1 MSDTFPDETLYPVLE
16 SLADEDRIFASNSAA
31 GHESSQIKGSTIK
44 GLINALKG
52 TPPATLNTLAKLA
65 AAINNDPAFHST
77 LTTALGLKA
86 PLASPALTGT
96 PTAPTAAA
104 GTNTTQLATT
114 AFVTGAVAGKQDAS
128 NAMTT
133 DTAQEITAVKTF
145 RVPFQNLPTGT
156 ANYNAFSIGAAGSL
170 TWYLQFKPSTKE
182 LNWFTTKGGQYP
194 VPLSLVYDPDPRA
207 VFPISPT
214 VPTATASDNSTLAAS
229 TAFVQAQKASPALT
243 GTPTAPTAA
252 AGTNTTQIA
261 TTAFVTGAV
270 AGKAPLASPALTG
283 TPTAPTAAAGTNTT
297 QIATTAFCAA
307 ALAGKA
313 PLASPAL
320 TGKPTAPTA
329 AAGTN
334 TTQLAT
340 TAFVQAA
347 LAGAAGIPAGV
358 ICMWSGTIATVPS
371 GWALCDGTNGTPD
384 LVDRFVVAAGST
396 AGGDKYDPGDT
407 GGADDVTLALSQIP
421 SHQHSGTTGSA
432 GQHRHAAYVPFWG
445 GSAGSSTMID
455 KRDSAAYKEDQP
467 EQLIYTDYSLD
478 HTHTFTTDSKGGG
491 GSHENRPPYYAL
503 AFIMK
508 L

>member
-1 MSDTFPDETLYPVLE
+1 MSDSFPDETLYPVLT

-52 TPPATLNTLAKLA
+52 TPPSTLDTLAKLA
-65 AAINNDPAFHST
+65 AAINNDPAFHTT
-77 LTTALGLKA
+77 LATALGLKQ
-86 PLASPALTGT
+86 
-96 PTAPTAAA
+96 
-104 GTNTTQLATT
+104 N
-114 AFVTGAVAGKQDAS
+114 AS
-128 NAMTT
+128 NAVTT
-133 DTAQEITAVKTF
+133 DGTQSITGLKTF
-145 RVPFQNLPTGT
+145 KVPFINQPTST
-156 ANYNAFSIGAAGSL
+156 ANYSAFSIGAGTEL
-170 TWYLQFKPSTKE
+170 WWYLQFKPSTKE
-182 LNWFTTKGGQYP
+182 LNWFTTKGGLYP

-214 VPTATASDNSTLAAS
+214 VPTVTSSDNSTLAAS

-243 GTPTAPTAA
+243 GTPIAPTAA
-252 AGTNTTQIA
+252 PGTNTTQIA

-270 AGKAPLASPALTG
+270 ASKANDADVVKLTGNQSIGGTKTFTTSPVLPTPTAGDNTTKAATTAFVQAQKSNTALTG

-297 QIATTAFCAA
+297 QIATTAF
-307 ALAGKA
+307 
-313 PLASPAL
+313 
-320 TGKPTAPTA
+320 
-329 AAGTN
+329 
-334 TTQLAT
+334 
-340 TAFVQAA
+340 VQAA
-347 LAGAAGIPAGV
+347 LAGASGVPAGV

-407 GGADDVTLALSQIP
+407 GGADSVTLTLTQVPA
-421 SHQHSGTTGSA
+421 HTHSGTTGGGGA
-432 GQHRHAAYVPFWG
+432 HTHVVGVPFWG
-445 GSAGSSTMID
+445 GASGSATMID
-455 KRDSAAYKEDQP
+455 KRDAADDDPAFSATASVQP
-467 EQLIYTDYSLD
+467 ASD